1 MAAQPRNGELIVAKL
16 KPLHFL
22 PLGGAG
28 EIGMN
33 LNLYEYDGHWLMCDL
48 GITFAGDELPGI
60 DLVMPDV
67 SYIAKRKEGLVGL
80 VITHGHEDHLGAVS
94 YLWPLLRCPVFAT
107 PFAAALLR
115 RKVEEGAEGIEDMVI
130 TEVPLS
136 GTIDLDPF
144 HIELITLTHSIPE
157 PNALVVHTPHGSIMH
172 TGDWKL
178 DPDPLISEPTD
189 EAALEKIGDDGVLA
203 MVCDST
209 NVFSPGTSGSE
220 ADVRRSLTELVGE
233 MSGRV
238 IVTTFA
244 SNLARLL
251 TIHEAAAANGR
262 SCVGA
267 GRSIWRIL
275 DCAREAGYLPK
286 GVRFLNDRD
295 ARDLPKD
302 KVLYMMTGCQ
312 GEGNAALSRAADG
325 NHPTIGLSSGDTVIF
340 SSKIIPGNEKNIFDL
355 INRLTRLN
363 VDVITEKDR
372 FVHVSGHPNRDE
384 LARMYQLIRPTIAVP
399 VHGEL
404 RHLREHAALAHALQV
419 PETLTIENGTMVR
432 LAPGKPEVVDHV
444 EHGRVAWNGRGTIP
458 VNGNVIKERRRLML
472 NGVAFVT
479 LVLNGEGELLAD
491 PTVSAHG
498 LLENGADQEIIDDLI
513 DDAIDVVEG
522 LPNPRRNDDD
532 AIVESVR
539 VAVRR
544 TLRSAFNRR
553 PVVEVQLV
561 RV

>member
-1 MAAQPRNGELIVAKL
+1 MAKS

-33 LNLYEYDGHWLMCDL
+33 LNLYEYDGRWLMCDL
-48 GITFAGDELPGI
+48 GVTFAGDELPGI

-67 SYIAKRKEGLVGL
+67 SYIAKRKEELVGL
-80 VITHGHEDHLGAVS
+80 VITHAHEDHLGAVP
-94 YLWPLLRCPVFAT
+94 YLWPRLRCPVYAT

-115 RKVEEGAEGIEDMVI
+115 RKVEEGSEGIEDMVI

-136 GTIDLDPF
+136 GMIDLDPF
-144 HIELITLTHSIPE
+144 QVELVTLTHSIPE
-157 PNALVVHTPHGSIMH
+157 PNALVVRTPYGSIMH

-189 EAALEKIGDDGVLA
+189 EAALKKVGDHGVLA
-203 MVCDST
+203 MICDST

-220 ADVRRSLTELVGE
+220 SDVRRSLTELIGE
-233 MSGRV
+233 HSGKV
-238 IVTTFA
+238 VVTTFA

-262 SCVGA
+262 TCVGA

-275 DCAREAGYLPK
+275 DCARDTGYLPR

-295 ARDLPKD
+295 ARDLPDD

-312 GEGNAALSRAADG
+312 GEENAALSRVANG
-325 NHPTIGLSSGDTVIF
+325 NHPSIELGRGDTVIF

-363 VDVITEKDR
+363 VEVITEKDR

-384 LARMYQLIRPTIAVP
+384 LARMYQLIRPEIAIP

-404 RHLREHAALAHALQV
+404 RHMREHAALAHALQI
-419 PETLTIENGTMVR
+419 PQTLTIENGAMVR
-432 LAPGKPEVVDHV
+432 LAPGKAEVVDHV
-444 EHGRVAWNGRGTIP
+444 EHGRVAWNGRGAIP
-458 VNGNVIKERRRLML
+458 VDGAVIKERRRLMF
-472 NGVAFVT
+472 NGAAFVT
-479 LVLNGEGELLAD
+479 LVLDCRGELVAD
-491 PTVSAHG
+491 PVVSAYG
-498 LLENGADQEIIDDLI
+498 LLENCEDQDVVDDLI
-513 DDAIDVVEG
+513 DDVIDVVEG
-522 LPNPRRNDDD
+522 LPDPRRNDDD
-532 AIVESVR
+532 AIMESVR
-539 VAVRR
+539 TAVRR
-544 TLRSAFNRR
+544 TLRNEFNRR